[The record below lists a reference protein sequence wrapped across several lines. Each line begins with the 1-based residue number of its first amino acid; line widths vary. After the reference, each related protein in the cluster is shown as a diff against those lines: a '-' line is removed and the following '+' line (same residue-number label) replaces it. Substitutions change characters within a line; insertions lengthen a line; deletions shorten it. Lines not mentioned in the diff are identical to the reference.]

1 MFYYLFDV
9 TNQKET
15 TYAHQNSYDAIPADP
30 SSGAAEASEESD
42 EEASDTN
49 YNDGDDHPASS
60 YQQQQ
65 QVRRQQ
71 RRQRKNK
78 KRRICI
84 DDAIDSIGM
93 NWCSISGVQGPL
105 LAGVSLLFLV
115 DSMELAILAFL
126 SKAVDQRIE
135 RYHDDYIAWAGV
147 GGALVGAVVWGT
159 LSDILG
165 RRQVSMMVSGFIT
178 VFGIVTALLCTHHRT
193 DGDGF
198 VVEGLLVSRCL
209 VGFGLGGI
217 TVPYDLLAEWLP
229 NHANV
234 LAPQTNSGSS
244 SLLLRRGQILLLVH
258 AFWSIGSLCIFG
270 LLETQTLLSP
280 EKGQLTGIELW
291 WCTLPAILATM
302 VFVGGG
308 CCCCSWAILESPRFL
323 LAQGRNDEALRV
335 LRCAA
340 TANGKDP
347 TKLFPDT
354 TVLYSNESQLPVTSF
369 QQQQQQ
375 PFSPTASTRKLFSFQ
390 WVKLA
395 SALLFTYFGQA
406 FCYRGTADMLVVVF
420 DEDDHEQKYQ
430 AVLSAVSEVV
440 GICLLLLTVDRWG
453 RVPTQVVA
461 YGLVAL
467 SCLTLAVW
475 YSLPF
480 LENGNV
486 LIIMTFI
493 ARMLVFGGGC
503 ATWVSTTEVL
513 STEIRTTGHAVSAGM
528 AGRLGAFVATLTL
541 PRVDDIPILALIV
554 FGVSLWVAFAAGDIP
569 ETKMKEMGRSY
580 NLLGQSERW
589 TYPRR

>member
-1 MFYYLFDV
+1 MFYYLYDV

-15 TYAHQNSYDAIPADP
+15 TYKNQNSYDAIPNDP
-30 SSGAAEASEESD
+30 SDAAAAAAVESPSESETEDAEA
-42 EEASDTN
+42 
-49 YNDGDDHPASS
+49 DGFDNGDPSS
-60 YQQQQ
+60 YQQ
-65 QVRRQQ
+65 RRQQ
-71 RRQRKNK
+71 QRKK
-78 KRRICI
+78 KRRRICI

-93 NWCSISGVQGPL
+93 KWSLRIIDGVQCPL

-147 GGALVGAVVWGT
+147 GGALIGAAVWGT
-159 LSDILG
+159 LSDIVG

-178 VFGIVTALLCTHHRT
+178 VFGVVTALLCTHHRT

-198 VVEGLLVSRCL
+198 VVEGLLVSRFL

-229 NHANV
+229 NHTTV
-234 LAPQTNSGSS
+234 APQTSSGTF
-244 SLLLRRGQILLLVH
+244 LLRRGQILLLVH
-258 AFWSIGSLCIFG
+258 AFWSIGSLFIFA

-291 WCTLPAILATM
+291 WCALPAILATL

-323 LAQGRNDEALRV
+323 LAQGRNDEALHV

-347 TKLFPDT
+347 TQLFPET
-354 TVLYSNESQLPVTSF
+354 AVLYSNESQLPLTSF
-369 QQQQQQ
+369 QQQ
-375 PFSPTASTRKLFSFQ
+375 PFSPTASTRRLFSFQ

-420 DEDDHEQKYQ
+420 DEDEHEQKYQ

-440 GICLLLLTVDRWG
+440 GICLLLLTVDQWG
-453 RVPTQVVA
+453 RIPTQVVA
-461 YGLVAL
+461 YGLAAL

-486 LIIMTFI
+486 LIAMTFI
-493 ARMLVFGGGC
+493 SRMLVFGGGC
-503 ATWVSTTEVL
+503 ATWVSTAEVL

-528 AGRLGAFVATLTL
+528 AGRLGAFAATLTL

-569 ETKMKEMGRSY
+569 ETKLKEMGRSY
-580 NLLGQSERW
+580 NLLGQSESW
-589 TYPRR
+589 TYPR